1 MILAAY
7 PASQAGDLNG
17 DGIDDIIIGAH
28 TATPNDAGQTYV
40 IFGRNTSFPAIFE
53 LSSLNGT
60 NGFTLNGIKAE
71 NWSSFSVSQ
80 AGDLNGDGKN
90 DLAIGAYV
98 TGLNGRKG
106 AGQTYVVFGRNIP
119 SSTISSSATSSL
131 STQFPSPTTTS
142 NAPFVSPI
150 DTKENALPIYVGIA
164 AGIITLCLSI
174 FSVRGYLYKKRTSST
189 KPLNTSLLKTL
200 SPTPSSSED
209 ISSEYGT
216 FSFNEKKED

>member
-1 MILAAY
+1 MASPNESSESGQTYVVFGRKTPFPPVFELSSLNGTNGFIINGIKANDY
-7 PASQAGDLNG
+7 SSNSVSQAGDING

-106 AGQTYVVFGRNIP
+106 AGQTYVVFGRNTFFP
-119 SSTISSSATSSL
+119 EVFELSSL
-131 STQFPSPTTTS
+131 NGTNGFTL
-142 NAPFVSPI
+142 N
-150 DTKENALPIYVGIA
+150 GIA
-164 AGIITLCLSI
+164 
-174 FSVRGYLYKKRTSST
+174 
-189 KPLNTSLLKTL
+189 
-200 SPTPSSSED
+200 E
-209 ISSEYGT
+209 
-216 FSFNEKKED
+216 